1 MVLNTGNY
9 IFIKVEIMALPKLQ
23 SVTFELEIPS
33 TKEKITYRP
42 FTVKE
47 EKILLI
53 AQRSD
58 ESKDQINA
66 VKQIIT
72 NCIIIPELYDVNKLA
87 SFDIEYLFLKLRAKS
102 VGETVE
108 IEITPRNRE
117 GMPGQK
123 IEINIDQIEPTFT
136 ESHTDTM
143 DLGSGVRVKMKY
155 PTFEVIAKFSDSDDE
170 ESALEIF
177 GECIKTIYQDEESYE
192 ASDYSKA
199 ELDEFVESM
208 SAQQAQI
215 LQRFFETL
223 PKIAYNTKYEWTNPD
238 DLNDTYEE
246 DIEITGLISF
256 LS

>member
-155 PTFEVIAKFSDSDDE
+155 PTFEVIAKF
-170 ESALEIF
+170 

-208 SAQQAQI
+208 SAQQAII

-238 DLNDTYEE
+238 DPSDTYEE